1 MLRQTRRWVE
11 TLASLKRILDKLQC
25 GVQNHRLA
33 HKVLINSYSMS
44 QTEYSNMA
52 IFEKL
57 TVKALSK
64 KLVFFKSGSQHAH
77 SKSTTQDLIIQTA
90 ELPVQFVKSSHIC
103 SASSGATTV
112 SSVNAL
118 SHEISYVLKKHTQG
132 LRNLDGRGKLPSWK
146 KKVRQVCATA
156 ATALG
161 TAHTLVWFRVSSR
174 DPTDLVDS
182 SKETLNYPY
191 KGTT

>member
-1 MLRQTRRWVE
+1 
-11 TLASLKRILDKLQC
+11 
-25 GVQNHRLA
+25 
-33 HKVLINSYSMS
+33 MS
-44 QTEYSNMA
+44 QTEYSNMT
-52 IFEKL
+52 ISEKL

-64 KLVFFKSGSQHAH
+64 KLVFFKSGSQQAH
-77 SKSTTQDLIIQTA
+77 SKWVWVSKSMTQDLIIQTA

-112 SSVNAL
+112 SSVNVL
-118 SHEISYVLKKHTQG
+118 RHEISYVLKKHTQG
-132 LRNLDGRGKLPSWK
+132 LRNWDGRGRLPSWK

-191 KGTT
+191 KGIT